1 MIEYATINDN
11 QDLWLIDYNQ
21 GIATLRED
29 ITIDDLETNN
39 EEFTDLMEH
48 SIYEYIESKGYDIDG
63 YKDTKKGYTINFH
76 KRTFIYLSNKKG
88 D

>member
-1 MIEYATINDN
+1 MNNTEYATVNEN
-11 QDLWLIDYNQ
+11 QDLWLIDYDQ

-29 ITIDDLETNN
+29 ITIYDLEVNN

-48 SIYEYIESKGYDIDG
+48 SIDQYIESKGY
-63 YKDTKKGYTINFH
+63 TINDDISTRIEIQF
-76 KRTFIYLSNKKG
+76 SNL